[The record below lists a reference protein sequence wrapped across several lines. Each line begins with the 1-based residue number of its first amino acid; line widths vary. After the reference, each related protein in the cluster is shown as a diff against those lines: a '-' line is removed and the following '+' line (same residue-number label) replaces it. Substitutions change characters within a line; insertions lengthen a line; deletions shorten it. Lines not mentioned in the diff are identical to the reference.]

1 VSLVIAANDKIGL
14 FLFTVR
20 RASFAFPW
28 TEESL
33 AKEVECSK
41 VIQWHGSAS
50 QVSFKVLEEL

>member
-1 VSLVIAANDKIGL
+1 MSMVIAATDKIGL

-41 VIQWHGSAS
+41 VIQCGMDLQAKCPLR
-50 QVSFKVLEEL
+50 F